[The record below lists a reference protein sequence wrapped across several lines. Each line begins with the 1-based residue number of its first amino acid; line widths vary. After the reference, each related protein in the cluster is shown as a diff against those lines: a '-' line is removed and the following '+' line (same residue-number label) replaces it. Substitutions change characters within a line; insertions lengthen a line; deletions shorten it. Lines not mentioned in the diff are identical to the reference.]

1 MVQLFAAK
9 VKNVLSADT
18 LVLVPTKTAQFPAPE
33 RLLTLSYVRG
43 HDSFETR
50 EFLRQLLIG
59 KEIKFKVLYKIPASG
74 KEFGDVQA
82 PIFKSLIEYLVER
95 GLVQVKENL
104 TEDDDSTNEFIQ
116 NFYGLQNKAKS
127 QSIGIWDDSKPKIE
141 LIQFDDSILEKVKQN
156 SVGAI
161 VEKVISGDRIV
172 TRLLLNK
179 SQHSSTPIILAGI
192 KCPRTDDS
200 TNVKIAQQAKVYVED
215 KLLTTKSNIK
225 VKVIGE
231 NQTGLPIGI
240 IEHPSGN
247 NIHEKLLENGFAEVV
262 DWQSTLVG
270 STYMSGLRRAEQ
282 SAKSLAKGLFSNSV
296 SAPAPSTTKVIGS
309 KNLKPG
315 SSINNVTVAKVIN
328 ADTLNFRLPNS
339 EEEITV
345 QLASLRAPRPNDLTV
360 TSNKL
365 QQQALVNTAREFVR
379 NQVIGKTGQL
389 YIDGYREANADLGLD
404 SRFLVSFK
412 FGNQDLSELLVN
424 NGWASVIKHNK
435 ATSHERS
442 LNWDRLVELEEKAKN
457 DAKKGIWFSGDINKI
472 LTVGTRIVDASENA
486 TKAKTF
492 FNSFSKK
499 GRIGGYYVDFISG
512 VNRIKL
518 FNPKEGSRLTL
529 VLGGLSNEKSMAN
542 EQGIKFLNKKF
553 LQRPIEFEI
562 YDLDKIGSFIGNL
575 YANSKSLL
583 PIQTLLLE
591 NGYSSIHE
599 IAASSNKYYDEL
611 VKSEE
616 SAKELKKGVWS
627 NYDPKEAARKQDEE
641 TANKLLK
648 LSIDSKPQFFDIEVT
663 DIDTSGI
670 ISYHKLD
677 ASTVKKF
684 SEFKNGFG
692 QFHSQLPSASS
703 NSTDLPFNLTKPPK
717 KGELVSAKFS
727 ENGKYYRGRV
737 VNFDKSTNE
746 YQVKHI
752 DFGNIDQVPLSSLRL
767 LPSQFNLTQYP
778 PFAHTCQL
786 QNIKL
791 PPTKPTD
798 YLTEALYTLEDLSF
812 DKKLVLSA
820 LPSSTNG
827 VDFDAVLYDSEQ
839 SLKNPTYTINKQL
852 VSEGWG
858 IVDSKLVKSLVADY
872 VKEITNAQQTAKKQ
886 HLGCWE
892 FGDVSFDE
900 DNDALI

>member
-43 HDSFETR
+43 HDSFETK

-74 KEFGDVQA
+74 KEFG
-82 PIFKSLIEYLVER
+82 
-95 GLVQVKENL
+95 NL

-116 NFYGLQNKAKS
+116 NLYGLQNKAKS

-472 LTVGTRIVDASENA
+472 LTVVKREELEDITLISFQER
-486 TKAKTF
+486 
-492 FNSFSKK
+492 FN
-499 GRIGGYYVDFISG
+499 
-512 VNRIKL
+512 
-518 FNPKEGSRLTL
+518 
-529 VLGGLSNEKSMAN
+529 
-542 EQGIKFLNKKF
+542 
-553 LQRPIEFEI
+553 
-562 YDLDKIGSFIGNL
+562 
-575 YANSKSLL
+575 
-583 PIQTLLLE
+583 
-591 NGYSSIHE
+591 SIHE

-717 KGELVSAKFS
+717 KAELVSAKFS

-839 SLKNPTYTINKQL
+839 SLKDPTYTINKQL

-900 DNDALI
+900 DNELDLIYNDALI